1 MHHCKES
8 DDGVTDEH
16 TFKRTMIMLPVIKMM
31 TMLMSLMMTM
41 MAMMMTMMC
50 KSVNEGQQS
59 REEQVHPTPGVTNE
73 MMMMVMMISY
83 NRNNYYIYVHVISK
97 LSKVFSIHMKLLKLV
112 SQFPQQI

>member
-59 REEQVHPTPGVTNE
+59 REEQVHPTPGVANE
-73 MMMMVMMISY
+73 MMMISY

>member
-1 MHHCKES
+1 M
-8 DDGVTDEH
+8 T
-16 TFKRTMIMLPVIKMM
+16 MLPVIKM
-31 TMLMSLMMTM
+31 TMLTSLMMTM

-59 REEQVHPTPGVTNE
+59 REEQVHPTPGVANE
-73 MMMMVMMISY
+73 MMMISY

>member
-1 MHHCKES
+1 M
-8 DDGVTDEH
+8 T
-16 TFKRTMIMLPVIKMM
+16 MLPVIKMM

-59 REEQVHPTPGVTNE
+59 REEQVHPTPGVANE
-73 MMMMVMMISY
+73 MMMMMMMISY
-83 NRNNYYIYVHVISK
+83 TRNNYYIYVHVISK

>member
-73 MMMMVMMISY
+73 MMMMMMMIFY
-83 NRNNYYIYVHVISK
+83 NRNKYYIYEYVISK
-97 LSKVFSIHMKLLKLV
+97 LSKVFSIHMKLIKLV
-112 SQFPQQI
+112 VFPQQI